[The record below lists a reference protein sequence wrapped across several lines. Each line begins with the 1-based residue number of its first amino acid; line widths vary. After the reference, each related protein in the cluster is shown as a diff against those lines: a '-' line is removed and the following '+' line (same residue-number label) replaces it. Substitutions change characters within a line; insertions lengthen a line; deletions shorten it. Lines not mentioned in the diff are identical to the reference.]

1 MTAVPSGTPFGSAWR
16 GEWLIDPSVT
26 YLNHGTVGAPPRRV
40 LAAQQ
45 AIRDEIERQPAQFLL
60 RELADVDGTFT
71 GAGGPRMRLAAERV
85 AGFVGARADDLAFVD
100 NITAGANAVFR
111 SFPFAPGD
119 EIVVSNLA
127 YGGVVN
133 AARYAAERAGA
144 TVRCVELP
152 WPGAEPGA
160 YVEAFAAGI
169 GPRTRIVLV
178 DHITAETALVLPLA
192 DIAAAC
198 HARGA
203 LVLADGAHAPGAIPL
218 DITALGVDWYA
229 ANLHKWAFTPR
240 SSGILWASPEQQP
253 HLHPPVISWGLGNG
267 MAAEFDLLGTRDPSP
282 WLAAPAALDFIDEL
296 GFEAIAAYNHRL
308 AYEGAATLAH
318 RWGTS
323 FTTPESMIGTMANVR
338 LPEVLGGSAA
348 DVAALR
354 GVLWGTHR
362 IEIPVFAHGGRLTLR
377 LSAQVY
383 VGADDVDRLGDAVDQ
398 AVRDL
403 RP

>member
-1 MTAVPSGTPFGSAWR
+1 MTVRPFGPEWR
-16 GEWLIDPSVT
+16 DEWLIDPSVT

-60 RELADVDGTFT
+60 RELADTDGTPSA
-71 GAGGPRMRLAAERV
+71 GATRMRAAAARV
-85 AGFVGARADDLAFVD
+85 AALVGCRTADLAFVD
-100 NITAGANAVFR
+100 NITTAANAVLR
-111 SFPFAPGD
+111 SYPFAPGD
-119 EIVVSNLA
+119 EVVVSNLA

-133 AARYAAERAGA
+133 AVRYATDRAGA
-144 TVRCVELP
+144 TMRTIALP
-152 WPGAEPGA
+152 WPGADPGE
-160 YVEAFAAGI
+160 YVAAFAGAV

-192 DIAAAC
+192 DIAREC
-198 HARGA
+198 RARGA
-203 LVLADGAHAPGAIPL
+203 LVLADGAHAPGAIPV
-218 DITALGVDWYA
+218 DIHALGVDWYA

-240 SSGILWASPEQQP
+240 SSGILWAHPDQQA
-253 HLHPPVISWGLGNG
+253 HLHPTVISWGLGNG

-296 GFEAIAAYNHRL
+296 GFDAVHDHNHRL
-308 AYEGAATLAH
+308 ALDGARLLAD

-323 FTTPESMIGTMANVR
+323 FTTPESMIGTMASVTLPVALHRADPGAVR
-338 LPEVLGGSAA
+338 
-348 DVAALR
+348 AALWDR
-354 GVLWGTHR
+354 HR
-362 IEIPVFAHGGRLTLR
+362 IEVPVFRHDHRLTLR

-383 VGADDVDRLGDAVDQ
+383 VGMADVERLADAVTGLG
-398 AVRDL
+398 DL